1 MNIGSIILFGRPN
14 GEQTLGRIL
23 KVNSKTFKVQTLEAR
38 GSRSSGGVVW
48 TVAKSLC
55 RPVDTSLL
63 LRRDLPAHDAL
74 ARLGLTNEAA
84 DQRREA
90 MASLNRAAQT
100 DLVASAMRKLTRQEL
115 AALEEHFKKFS

>member
-14 GEQTLGRIL
+14 GEQTRGRIL

-38 GSRSSGGVVW
+38 GSRSSGGEVW

-55 RPVDTSLL
+55 RAADASL
-63 LRRDLPAHDAL
+63 
-74 ARLGLTNEAA
+74 E

-90 MASLNRAAQT
+90 VASLNRAAQT